1 MTIESLRR
9 SISLVSQETGLFNT
23 SVRDNIAYGDPAADD
38 DAIVKAAKAAAA
50 HDFICELPQGYDTII
65 GEAGLRLSGGQRQ
78 RLSIARAMLRDA
90 PILLLDEATSSLDTQ
105 SERLVQEAL
114 KRLMAGRTTLVIAHR
129 LSTVIDADRIYVLD
143 TGQVVEQGTHVE
155 LLARN
160 GLYAELSRMQL
171 TTHDTEEPVS
181 IQAQF

>member
-1 MTIESLRR
+1 MAASSPVRASCKRSACSSL
-9 SISLVSQETGLFNT
+9 
-23 SVRDNIAYGDPAADD
+23 Y
-38 DAIVKAAKAAAA
+38 
-50 HDFICELPQGYDTII
+50 
-65 GEAGLRLSGGQRQ
+65 
-78 RLSIARAMLRDA
+78 
-90 PILLLDEATSSLDTQ
+90 SSLDD
-105 SERLVQEAL
+105 SRKSLSSDLVSSSVGEPA
-114 KRLMAGRTTLVIAHR
+114 AHNASR

-143 TGQVVEQGTHVE
+143 TVQVVEQGTHVE

>member
-1 MTIESLRR
+1 
-9 SISLVSQETGLFNT
+9 
-23 SVRDNIAYGDPAADD
+23 
-38 DAIVKAAKAAAA
+38 
-50 HDFICELPQGYDTII
+50 
-65 GEAGLRLSGGQRQ
+65 
-78 RLSIARAMLRDA
+78 MLRDA

-105 SERLVQEAL
+105 SERLVQDAL

-143 TGQVVEQGTHVE
+143 GGQVVEQGTHAE

-171 TTHDTEEPVS
+171 TDDDAAEPAAV
-181 IQAQF
+181 QAQM

>member
-1 MTIESLRR
+1 
-9 SISLVSQETGLFNT
+9 
-23 SVRDNIAYGDPAADD
+23 
-38 DAIVKAAKAAAA
+38 
-50 HDFICELPQGYDTII
+50 
-65 GEAGLRLSGGQRQ
+65 
-78 RLSIARAMLRDA
+78 MLRDA

-143 TGQVVEQGTHVE
+143 TGQLVEQGTHVE

>member
-1 MTIESLRR
+1 
-9 SISLVSQETGLFNT
+9 
-23 SVRDNIAYGDPAADD
+23 
-38 DAIVKAAKAAAA
+38 
-50 HDFICELPQGYDTII
+50 
-65 GEAGLRLSGGQRQ
+65 
-78 RLSIARAMLRDA
+78 MLRDA

-129 LSTVIDADRIYVLD
+129 LSTVIDADRIYVLEA
-143 TGQVVEQGTHVE
+143 GQVVEQGTHVE

>member
-1 MTIESLRR
+1 MI
-9 SISLVSQETGLFNT
+9 
-23 SVRDNIAYGDPAADD
+23 
-38 DAIVKAAKAAAA
+38 
-50 HDFICELPQGYDTII
+50 
-65 GEAGLRLSGGQRQ
+65 LSANCR
-78 RLSIARAMLRDA
+78 RAMTR
-90 PILLLDEATSSLDTQ
+90 LLEKRGCACPEGNGSDFPS
-105 SERLVQEAL
+105 VQEAL

-143 TGQVVEQGTHVE
+143 TGQIVEQGTHVE